1 MSVRAQSPGECT
13 TQYLTVKALYLVFAA
28 VGLVLS
34 RAVDGGEEQL
44 GVGQEGVSPL
54 QVSPQLLLHVEVSV
68 SHLRETR
75 ELRLISN
82 ISSGERNKS
91 PSSL

>member
-75 ELRLISN
+75 ELRLIPN